1 MIENFFPHISDISLR
16 EKFQIDIF
24 HMIYF
29 T

>member
-1 MIENFFPHISDISLR
+1 MIENFFPPISDISLM